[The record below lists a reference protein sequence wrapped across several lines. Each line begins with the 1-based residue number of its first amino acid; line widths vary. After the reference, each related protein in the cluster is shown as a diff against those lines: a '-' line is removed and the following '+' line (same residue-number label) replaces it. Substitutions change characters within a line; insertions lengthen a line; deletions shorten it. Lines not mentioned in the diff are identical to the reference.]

1 MLNVEKK
8 IENGALFLTLE
19 GQLDTMTSPGFNAEL
34 EPLLGEAASVTM
46 DMKDIDYISS
56 AGLRVLLAAEQ
67 VMEDKGAEKIR
78 ILNANKTILEIFN
91 ITGFVDLLSIE

>member
-8 IENGALFLTLE
+8 IENGALFMKLE
-19 GQLDTMTSPGFNAEL
+19 GQLDTMTSPGFNTEL
-34 EPLLGEAASVTM
+34 EPLLEEAASVTM